1 MIENKIALVTGS
13 SRGIGRE
20 IARYLQSQGC
30 TVILNGLDQSRLIQS
45 SNELNTDLFAGDL
58 SDSQTCTKLESYIA
72 NNVGHLDYLVCN
84 AGGGATHGLDPN
96 SILAIEYLMKNNLLT
111 TVNTVNSCDNFSV
124 CLVYLL
130 SFVYHLFV
138 GLP

>member
-1 MIENKIALVTGS
+1 MIKNKIALVTGS

-20 IARYLQSQGC
+20 IARHLQSQGC

-45 SNELNTDLFAGDL
+45 SNELNTDLFFAGDL

-111 TVNTVNSCDNFSV
+111 TVNTVNSCGNFL
-124 CLVYLL
+124 LV
-130 SFVYHLFV
+130 
-138 GLP
+138 